1 MGPPDAVHAHV
12 PAGIGQS
19 FLHGSCQALA
29 ADTCPRNRGNSGE
42 PCCQVANSW
51 DSFPGD
57 MTQRLQHIR
66 ERAPEDPETI
76 FKAVCH
82 CVGPHRRQHDRC
94 EGAERNPGGR
104 YRRAGL
110 GAAPDKPVAEEKA
123 CGPGP
128 KISNQAECRFF
139 QYRDRCWLGLSS
151 EYHFRASRQICAPHT
166 APHPVAPTCPIRR
179 TDRRSP
185 GGGRPAC
192 S

>member
-1 MGPPDAVHAHV
+1 MHAHV

-19 FLHGSCQALA
+19 FLHGSCQTLA

-76 FKAVCH
+76 FKAV
-82 CVGPHRRQHDRC
+82 VIAQGRTVDNMI
-94 EGAERNPGGR
+94 AMKVLSGGSAR
-104 YRRAGL
+104 
-110 GAAPDKPVAEEKA
+110 PDKPVAEEKA
-123 CGPGP
+123 RGPGP

-151 EYHFRASRQICAPHT
+151 EYHFRASRQICAPYT